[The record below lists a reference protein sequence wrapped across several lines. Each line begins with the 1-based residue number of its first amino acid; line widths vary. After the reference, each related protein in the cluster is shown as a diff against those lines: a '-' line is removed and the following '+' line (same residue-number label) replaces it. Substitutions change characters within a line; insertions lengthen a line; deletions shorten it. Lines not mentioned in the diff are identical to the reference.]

1 MSEILK
7 ACYDKPNALTQS
19 KNYSLINRGFI
30 PKYYWDLYPLAQDY
44 YHEFNPYLV
53 HTIYKEKEE
62 VFPAFKIFTVR
73 DGMYPFA
80 DFLLTYMKEL
90 RNWKTLFLIPESYTP
105 LIPENVRQNFLSY
118 SLSQINKPDIK
129 KAKTVVVFGLLN
141 EYYYGSYEDI
151 ERRLAP
157 LKDLSPDVKIEICLT
172 QRRTP
177 LLMEEKENLHFIMIP
192 EIVRKILGNRE
203 FKWIRLRDL
212 MEKTVLRDHYLID
225 LLHSQ
230 SLICDS
236 YLHYWFLSRGG
247 MINSLPQWKKEET
260 LFEIDLSFNQK
271 LNVKP
276 LPDVKSQFADLLF
289 FYKTHKG
296 EMWNSPPFHQE
307 VRKIVKWNYP
317 YTSEK

>member
-7 ACYDKPNALTQS
+7 AVYDKSNTLTQS
-19 KNYSLINRGFI
+19 KNYSLINRGEI
-30 PKYYWDLYPLAQDY
+30 NKYYWDLYPLAQDY
-44 YHEFNPYLV
+44 FHEFNPYLV
-53 HTIYKEKEE
+53 HTIYKDAI
-62 VFPAFKIFTVR
+62 FPAFKIFTVR
-73 DGMYPFA
+73 DGMHTFA
-80 DFLLTYMKEL
+80 DFLMKHLKEI
-90 RNWKTLFLIPESYTP
+90 RTWKTLFLIPESFTP
-105 LIPENVRQNFLSY
+105 LIPENLSEKFLSF
-118 SLSQINKPDIK
+118 SLSQVNKPEIK

-141 EYYYGSYEDI
+141 EYYYGSYEAI
-151 ERRLAP
+151 EKRLAP
-157 LKDLSPDVKIEICLT
+157 LRDLPPDVKIEICLT

-177 LLMEEKENLHFIMIP
+177 LIMEEKENLHYILIP
-192 EIVRKILGNRE
+192 ELVRKVLGNRE
-203 FKWIRLRDL
+203 FKWIRLREL

-225 LLHSQ
+225 LMHSQ

-271 LNVKP
+271 LSVKP
-276 LPDVKSQFADLLF
+276 LPDVKRQASELVF

-307 VRKIVKWNYP
+307 VSKIVKWTYP
-317 YTSEK
+317 LP